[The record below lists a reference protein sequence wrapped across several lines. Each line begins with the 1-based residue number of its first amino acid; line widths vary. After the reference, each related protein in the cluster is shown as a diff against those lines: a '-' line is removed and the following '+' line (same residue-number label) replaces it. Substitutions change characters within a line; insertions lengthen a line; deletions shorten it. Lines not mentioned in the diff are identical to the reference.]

1 MVNWQITAKT
11 IYCEAAGE
19 EVTIIVKKDWSIQ
32 CTGYRDRQDGSPHK
46 TYKPVECEGLGC
58 ARVNQYVSQL
68 KAEEGLLQ
76 QDL

>member
-32 CTGYRDRQDGSPHK
+32 CTGYQDRQDGASHK
-46 TYKPVECEGLGC
+46 AYTPAECESLGC
-58 ARVNQYVSQL
+58 ARINQYVNQL
-68 KAEEGLLQ
+68 KAEEGLS
-76 QDL
+76 